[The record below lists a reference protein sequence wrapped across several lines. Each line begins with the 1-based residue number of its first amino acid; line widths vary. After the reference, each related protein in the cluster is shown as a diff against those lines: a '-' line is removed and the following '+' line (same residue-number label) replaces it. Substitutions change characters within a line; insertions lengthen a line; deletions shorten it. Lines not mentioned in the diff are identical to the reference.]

1 MKDKIEYK
9 EKRRQIAESSKNY
22 KCCEEITEEIETLE
36 REGFAME
43 SELLDLQK
51 RDKKSRLYRR
61 KRLVSISSSE
71 TTSVKGSIS
80 PVEISDD
87 PSNSDDDNQF
97 I

>member
-1 MKDKIEYK
+1 
-9 EKRRQIAESSKNY
+9 
-22 KCCEEITEEIETLE
+22 
-36 REGFAME
+36 ME

-71 TTSVKGSIS
+71 TTSVKGTIS

-97 I
+97 F